1 MGLVLNSEGFPIKS
15 DFFNGNA
22 SEPGTLEVMIDC
34 LSGSDGICKPII
46 VLDAGISSND
56 NLHWLIDN
64 GFDYIVVSRKR
75 NKLMPEGVDT
85 KWVKKKEGNRVEV
98 AMIETEEIN
107 YQLDKSFFEALKKE
121 KSGKILVDELKRLE
135 SRCFKTESDF
145 LKTVKGVIGKEKTEK
160 NRNLLLELAEKT
172 LTEKE
177 LYCRSE
183 SKCKKE
189 ESMKS
194 KFQQRFETDL
204 TKTKEGLSKKGT
216 VKKYEKIIEK
226 IGRLR
231 EKYKR
236 VSSYYDINITKEKN
250 GKNAISIS
258 WKLKEK
264 KLDDRYSGIYCLR
277 TCLKHMD
284 QHALWGIY
292 VMLTEVEDAFRCM
305 KSELGLRP
313 VYHQIEKRVDGHLF
327 ITLLAYHI
335 VHCIRFRLKESRVRF
350 SWKTIRDRM
359 SKQVR
364 IASTIKSKDNK
375 VIHVRKSSE
384 TESFHQK
391 IYNAL
396 GLPHQVG
403 ETEIIIH

>member
-1 MGLVLNSEGFPIKS
+1 MRSV
-15 DFFNGNA
+15 
-22 SEPGTLEVMIDC
+22 
-34 LSGSDGICKPII
+34 
-46 VLDAGISSND
+46 
-56 NLHWLIDN
+56 
-64 GFDYIVVSRKR
+64 
-75 NKLMPEGVDT
+75 
-85 KWVKKKEGNRVEV
+85 
-98 AMIETEEIN
+98 
-107 YQLDKSFFEALKKE
+107 
-121 KSGKILVDELKRLE
+121 
-135 SRCFKTESDF
+135 
-145 LKTVKGVIGKEKTEK
+145 GKEKTEK
-160 NRNLLLELAEKT
+160 NKKLLLELARKT
-172 LTEKE
+172 LIEKE

-204 TKTKEGLSKKGT
+204 IKTKEGLSKKGT

-236 VSSYYDINITKEKN
+236 VSSYYDIKVKKEKN

-258 WKLKEK
+258 WKLKKE

-292 VMLTEVEDAFRCM
+292 VMLTEVEDAFRWL

-313 VYHQIEKRVDGHLF
+313 VYFQIEKRVDGHLF

-335 VHCIRFRLKESRVRF
+335 VHCNRFRLKESRVRF

-364 IASTIKSKDNK
+364 IASTIKSK
-375 VIHVRKSSE
+375 
-384 TESFHQK
+384 
-391 IYNAL
+391 
-396 GLPHQVG
+396 
-403 ETEIIIH
+403 IIRLFMFERVVKLSHFTKKFIML